1 MHRANHRRLSVSS
14 GARSKS
20 RDRGPLMNDLPV
32 YMIVNLQVTDA
43 DTYRIYEKGFFGL
56 LKKYEG
62 HFVTFDDDPVTFE
75 GLAPRQGRMII
86 FQFPSEEKA
95 RNWFD
100 DPEYLLLSEN
110 RRAGTKLEF
119 LTMVRGLPPRQ

>member
-1 MHRANHRRLSVSS
+1 MRRAKHRRMSIVS
-14 GARSKS
+14 GAGVKNIG
-20 RDRGPLMNDLPV
+20 RGPFMNDLPV
-32 YMIVNLQVTDA
+32 YMIVNLHVTDA

-56 LKKYEG
+56 LKKYDG
-62 HFVTFDDDPVTFE
+62 QFVTFDDDPVTFE
-75 GLAPRQGRMII
+75 GCAPRQGRMII
-86 FQFPSEEKA
+86 FQFPTEEKA

-100 DPEYLLLSEN
+100 DPEYQLLSES

>member
-1 MHRANHRRLSVSS
+1 
-14 GARSKS
+14 
-20 RDRGPLMNDLPV
+20 MNDLPV
-32 YMIVNLQVTDA
+32 YMIVNLRVTDA

-56 LKKYEG
+56 LKKYDRQ
-62 HFVTFDDDPVTFE
+62 FVTFDDDPVTFE
-75 GLAPRQGRMII
+75 GRAPRQGRMII

-100 DPEYLLLSEN
+100 DPEYQLLSEN

>member
-1 MHRANHRRLSVSS
+1 
-14 GARSKS
+14 
-20 RDRGPLMNDLPV
+20 MNDLPV
-32 YMIVNLQVTDA
+32 YMIVHLQVTDA
-43 DTYRIYEKGFFGL
+43 DTYSIYVWGLFGVL
-56 LKKYEG
+56 GTCEW

-95 RNWFD
+95 SDWFD
-100 DPEYLLLSEN
+100 DPEYQLLSEN

>member
-1 MHRANHRRLSVSS
+1 MHRANQRRLSVSS

-100 DPEYLLLSEN
+100 DPEYQLLSEN